1 MPRFAATLPAL
12 VALAVAGAGAA
23 VGSAAPPAPTGSA
36 GQADGVVRLH
46 VPAATAPADATAA
59 GSADDGVVIRAQNR
73 AGRGKRSAA
82 PAARPTPVRQASVRQ
97 ASARQTAA
105 RPTSAAPALPPA
117 PTPRMHAAQSGP
129 AQSGAVRPG
138 AVRPVAG
145 EEPIADMAVPGGVR
159 TVNGVCHNG
168 ECETY
173 GSRRGPHG
181 AQCGPHGPRRSCGRC
196 PAGTCFGLGGRH
208 GAYANCPHCKGQCP
222 PAGCPVC
229 LGVPGL
235 PVLPGCGLFAP
246 GSGLFAPGGYF
257 NRGGVWVPRHVHSY
271 SYDAPEGLLYPPGAN
286 NPNVPG
292 RMGPMPAVQY
302 PYYTTKGPDDYFHDR
317 DGEF

>member
-1 MPRFAATLPAL
+1 MPRFAATLPAPVTL
-12 VALAVAGAGAA
+12 AVALAVAGAGAA
-23 VGSAAPPAPTGSA
+23 VGSAAPLDAA
-36 GQADGVVRLH
+36 DQADGVVRLH
-46 VPAATAPADATAA
+46 VPAATAPAHPT
-59 GSADDGVVIRAQNR
+59 ADDGVVIRAQNR
-73 AGRGKRSAA
+73 GGRGRRSAA
-82 PAARPTPVRQASVRQ
+82 PAVRPTPVRQASV
-97 ASARQTAA
+97 RQTAA

-117 PTPRMHAAQSGP
+117 PTPRMHAAQSAP
-129 AQSGAVRPG
+129 VQSAPVQSAPVRPATG
-138 AVRPVAG
+138 V
-145 EEPIADMAVPGGVR
+145 EPIADVAAPGGVR
-159 TVNGVCHNG
+159 TVNGTCHNG
-168 ECETY
+168 ECGTY
-173 GSRRGPHG
+173 GAP
-181 AQCGPHGPRRSCGRC
+181 CGPRGPRRSCGRC

-235 PVLPGCGLFAP
+235 PMLPGCGLFAP

-257 NRGGVWVPRHVHSY
+257 NRGGVWVPRHVHNY

-286 NPNVPG
+286 NPNAPG